1 MADFNE
7 KDIIETIEMI
17 KVHHLD
23 IRTTTL
29 ALSLRDCISED
40 IKIAGDKIYN
50 KIVKYA
56 KNLKKYADDLENEF
70 SIPIINKRIAITPIS
85 LIGESAKNPDYIY
98 LAEVLDKAANEVGVD
113 FIGGFSALVE
123 KGCTK
128 GDEIFLESIPEALA
142 KTSKLC
148 SSVNLAT
155 SKAGIN
161 MKGVLKVANIIKKSA
176 ELSADKDGIGAA
188 KFVCFCNS
196 VSDNP
201 FMAGAYCG
209 INEPECALN
218 IGVSGPGVVR
228 WAIENMPKDA
238 PLGDVAN
245 LIKKTAFKITTT
257 GELIGR
263 ELAQRLNIPFGVI
276 DLSLAPTP
284 AKGDSVAGIFQ
295 AMGLEQ
301 AGAHGTTAALAMLND
316 AVKKGGIMASSYVG
330 GLSGAFIP
338 VSEDAGM
345 IEAARQGVLTIDKL
359 EAMTSV
365 CSVGLDMIAIP
376 GDTPTTTI
384 AGIIADEMAIGMI
397 NKKTTAVRVIPV
409 PNKKEGEWVKF
420 GGLLGEAPIMPT
432 SKLDSSVFVNRGGKI
447 PAPIHSLNN

>member
-7 KDIIETIEMI
+7 KDIIETIQMI

-40 IKIAGDKIYN
+40 IKVTGDKIYN
-50 KIVKYA
+50 KITKYA

-176 ELSADKDGIGAA
+176 ELTADKDGLGAA

-238 PLGDVAN
+238 PLGEVAN
-245 LIKKTAFKITTT
+245 VIKKTAFKITTT

-345 IEAARQGVLTIDKL
+345 IEAAKQGVLTIDKL

-384 AGIIADEMAIGMI
+384 AGMIADEMAIGMI

-420 GGLLGEAPIMPT
+420 GGLLGEAPIMPM
-432 SKLDSSVFVNRGGKI
+432 SKLDSSTFINRSGRI